1 MRLAHDRARVR
12 VPATSANLGPG
23 FDAFGIAL
31 SIWDDI
37 RLEAIAGDTTVHVSG
52 EGAHTL
58 PNGEDHLIVRALRVA
73 LDYVDA
79 PQAGF
84 VLHCDNRIPHG
95 RGLGSSA
102 AATVA
107 GLLLARG
114 LISEPEAL
122 SDECL
127 LTLATEFEGHPDN
140 AAPAIR
146 GGATIAY
153 QNEGRSYAASIPLA
167 EFPTTI
173 LIPSQELATSDSR
186 GALPSYVPHADAA
199 FNAARAGLL
208 TLALGGATELL
219 PAATEDRLHQKYRA
233 NVMEPT
239 AKLVENLRENGAAAV
254 VSGAG
259 PSILVLGELPQA
271 AHEIIP
277 TGWRAVNCAIS
288 RTGAHLA
295 QELR

>member
-23 FDAFGIAL
+23 FDAFGLAL

-37 RLEAIAGDTTVHVSG
+37 HLHAIAGETTVHITG
-52 EGAHTL
+52 EGAGTL
-58 PNGEDHLIVRALRVA
+58 PSGEDHLIVRALRVA

-84 VLHCDNRIPHG
+84 ILHCENRIPHG

-122 SDECL
+122 TDDCL

-140 AAPAIR
+140 AAPAIF

-153 QNEGRSYAASIPLA
+153 VSEG
-167 EFPTTI
+167 
-173 LIPSQELATSDSR
+173 
-186 GALPSYVPHADAA
+186 
-199 FNAARAGLL
+199 AARA
-208 TLALGGATELL
+208 
-219 PAATEDRLHQKYRA
+219 
-233 NVMEPT
+233 
-239 AKLVENLRENGAAAV
+239 AK
-254 VSGAG
+254 
-259 PSILVLGELPQA
+259 I
-271 AHEIIP
+271 
-277 TGWRAVNCAIS
+277 
-288 RTGAHLA
+288 
-295 QELR
+295 

>member
-23 FDAFGIAL
+23 FDAFGLAL

-37 RLEAIAGDTTVHVSG
+37 HLEAIAGETTVHVKG

-58 PNGEDHLIVRALRVA
+58 PAGEEHLIVRALRVA

-84 VLHCDNRIPHG
+84 ILHCDNRIPHG

-122 SDECL
+122 DDESL

-153 QNEGRSYAASIPLA
+153 QNEGRSYAANIPLA
-167 EFPTTI
+167 DFPTTI

-208 TLALGGATELL
+208 TLALGGEQELL
-219 PAATEDRLHQKYRA
+219 SAATEDRLHQRYRA
-233 NVMEPT
+233 DVMEPT
-239 AKLVENLRENGAAAV
+239 TELLGNLRAKGAAAV

-271 AHEIIP
+271 ALEIIP
-277 TGWRAVNCAIS
+277 AGWRAVNCAIS